1 MEGHKYAVITQ
12 YEKDGWVVLGT
23 SNSYDLVKGLLE
35 SSTETHYE
43 KFKLQFDECN
53 KSFDYKDNEDLDMS
67 RIMVKRHQD
76 TKLSIYWRCKIVK
89 TDTLPQFGI
98 IEY

>member
-43 KFKLQFDECN
+43 KFKLQFDECR
-53 KSFDYKDNEDLDMS
+53 STYSHRSL
-67 RIMVKRHQD
+67 IPACQV
-76 TKLSIYWRCKIVK
+76 I
-89 TDTLPQFGI
+89 
-98 IEY
+98 